1 MNAGATAMW
10 DGSRDTARRRLAL
23 GLTCAVHGLALL
35 LFLRQQTRPP
45 DPQAPEVV
53 GVLLQPPAPI
63 PRASAPLPSSIPLRP
78 AVRATAPAVP
88 AAVPD
93 TTAAPAAQPDTPSA
107 AEAPTEQAH
116 AASPSAGDTSA
127 GNSFALGLARH
138 QAGRIDR
145 ELRKGKSGVPVEA
158 DTPWARFRRGLDA
171 AHVDS
176 SLTLTTDT
184 YTSPD
189 GVIYYRYRQG
199 KSVRCRRSGGV
210 GVLPQSMAE
219 AGSAANVPCPS
230 GATWQRD
237 P

>member
-1 MNAGATAMW
+1 MNFGAAAVQ
-10 DGSRDTARRRLAL
+10 DAARNRLAL
-23 GLTCAVHGLALL
+23 GFTGLVHVLALL
-35 LFLRQQTRPP
+35 LWMQQQRRHPE
-45 DPQAPEVV
+45 APTAEVV
-53 GVLLQPPAPI
+53 GVLLQLPVPATVPRTSEAPSISAPVTRRKTASAKVPAPT
-63 PRASAPLPSSIPLRP
+63 APRP
-78 AVRATAPAVP
+78 ATPIE
-88 AAVPD
+88 
-93 TTAAPAAQPDTPSA
+93 PAAQPDA
-107 AEAPTEQAH
+107 APADEAP
-116 AASPSAGDTSA
+116 AATPAAPAGEDAPA
-127 GNSFALGLARH
+127 GGFALGLARR

-158 DTPWARFRRGLDA
+158 DTPWARFRRGVEA
-171 AHVDS
+171 AHLDS
-176 SLTLTTDT
+176 SRTLTTDT

-199 KSVRCRRSGGV
+199 NSVRCRRSGGV

>member
-1 MNAGATAMW
+1 M
-10 DGSRDTARRRLAL
+10 
-23 GLTCAVHGLALL
+23 LALL

-45 DPQAPEVV
+45 DPQDPQAPEVV
-53 GVLLQPPAPI
+53 GVLLQPPAPRAPTVI
-63 PRASAPLPSSIPLRP
+63 PRAPAPLPSPIPIPLHP
-78 AVRATAPAVP
+78 AVRATAPATP

-93 TTAAPAAQPDTPSA
+93 ATAEPTAQPDTPPA
-107 AEAPTEQAH
+107 ADAPTEQAP
-116 AASPSAGDTSA
+116 ATPPSTGDTSA
-127 GNSFALGLARH
+127 GNSFALGLARR

-158 DTPWARFRRGLDA
+158 HTPWARFRRGLDA

>member
-1 MNAGATAMW
+1 MNVGATAV
-10 DGSRDTARRRLAL
+10 RDAARNRLAL
-23 GLTCAVHGLALL
+23 GFTAVVHILALL
-35 LFLRQQTRPP
+35 LWMQQQRRHPE
-45 DPQAPEVV
+45 APTAEVV
-53 GVLLQPPAPI
+53 GVLLQLPLPATVTRTPAAPSIPAPVTRRKAA
-63 PRASAPLPSSIPLRP
+63 PATVSAAPAPSAASPSEPVGQP
-78 AVRATAPAVP
+78 DTAPADEP
-88 AAVPD
+88 AA
-93 TTAAPAAQPDTPSA
+93 AAPAAEA
-107 AEAPTEQAH
+107 AP
-116 AASPSAGDTSA
+116 AG
-127 GNSFALGLARH
+127 GFALGLARR

-158 DTPWARFRRGLDA
+158 DTPWARFQRGVDA
-171 AHVDS
+171 AHIDS

-199 KSVRCRRSGGV
+199 NSVRCRRSGGV
-210 GVLPQSMAE
+210 GVLPQSMAA